1 MRVPFHNMRF
11 YLFLLGVVFLYVGV
25 VGCGK
30 KAMPVAPKQGKP
42 PAVSDLAYRIEDGKV
57 RLNWTVPED
66 VLAGKFGQGKLV
78 VLRSK
83 IGLGDICSDCPKI
96 FQRVTRKRPIGKAV
110 EAAKM
115 VYEEALEDGFRYTY
129 KVVLEMESG
138 YISDDSNIATF
149 DIPQVGRS
157 KTEG

>member
-1 MRVPFHNMRF
+1 MRVPFHHMRF
-11 YLFLLGVVFLYVGV
+11 YFYLLGVVFLCVGAM
-25 VGCGK
+25 GCGK

-42 PAVSDLAYRIEDGKV
+42 PAVSDLSYRIENGNV
-57 RLNWTVPED
+57 RLGWTVPDD

-83 IGLGDICSDCPKI
+83 TGSDDICSDCPQI

-110 EAAKM
+110 EAASM
-115 VYEEALEDGFRYTY
+115 VYGEALEDGFRYTY
-129 KVVLEMESG
+129 KVVLEMDSG

-149 DIPQVGRS
+149 DVPEAGR
-157 KTEG
+157 